1 MFTLLQKAIIIM
13 ALLRVLSGSIELF
26 AAFLMLRFN
35 NIEKALVI
43 NGSLSLI
50 GPLFLIIS
58 VAVGLY
64 DMADKIP
71 IQKMI
76 WIVLGVVCILYGVK
90 SG

>member
-1 MFTLLQKAIIIM
+1 MFTLLQKAILIM